1 MFICLRSVI
10 RWYRTSSF
18 TGGRR
23 WGGIRFFLSWGRIR
37 RASKKNKLLFYNRN
51 SIDLT
56 IILKLKGK
64 LQDLMT
70 VNYKSRKV
78 TSSDLSLSMGFLIS
92 IIKTMILPQFGRN
105 CRVYIRIIDLM
116 KHSAS
121 VKASKTHYFS
131 MILTLSWTNK
141 SMVWLKGY
149 TSNINRW
156 PTITNTSMNLITL
169 LIRLKKV

>member
-18 TGGRR
+18 TGSQR
-23 WGGIRFFLSWGRIR
+23 WGEIRFFLGWRRIR
-37 RASKKNKLLFYNRN
+37 RTSKKNKLLFYNRN

-64 LQDLMT
+64 PQDLVT
-70 VNYKSRKV
+70 VNYKSRKA

-105 CRVYIRIIDLM
+105 CRIYIRIIDLM

-131 MILTLSWTNK
+131 MILTLNWISK
-141 SMVWLKGY
+141 STVWSKGY
-149 TSNINRW
+149 TNSINRW
-156 PTITNTSMNLITL
+156 LTITNTSMNLITP